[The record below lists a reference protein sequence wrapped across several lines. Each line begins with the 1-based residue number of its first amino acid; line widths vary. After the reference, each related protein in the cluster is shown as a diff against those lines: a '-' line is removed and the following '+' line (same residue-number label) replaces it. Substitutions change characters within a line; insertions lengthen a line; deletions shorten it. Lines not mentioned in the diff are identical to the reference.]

1 MSKHS
6 STATF
11 SSALQTINMSPPLRK
26 HRSRFPLFDSV
37 QRASYSYASKHTT
50 PNPSSANVTGYCDKN
65 NTNAFALDSDTQDEL
80 SRCHNPDE
88 VVALDIVLGKGSFGK
103 VYKGR
108 IRKTN
113 HVCAVKQVNLDEEDD
128 IDEIALEVNFLASL
142 RCPFI
147 TEYYG
152 SVVDNR
158 DYTLWILM
166 EYCGGGSCADL
177 IKSQPFRED
186 HIAVVM
192 RDTLRGLEYLHKQR
206 KVHRDIKAANI
217 LLTTEG
223 DVKLADFGVS
233 GEMGLSIKKMRSFV
247 GTPYWMAPEVI
258 SKAGYDYKADIWSLG
273 ITALELADGSPP
285 LSGLSPMKALT
296 VIPDRE
302 CPGLP
307 SGNHFTELFREF
319 IDACMCKDPDSRP
332 SASQLLTVKFVRTT
346 KRPSILVPLIQQ
358 HQKFVRK
365 PKPAQKR
372 VLNAPP
378 YKDEQVAWDFSSDAT
393 TPSPLISA
401 VSASTFTTAY
411 TDAAEQHQEGEE
423 GDAGLWAGGPAKEG
437 DKEQLPGYPLQF
449 VNGVS
454 RAPGVSQIE
463 IRPDSSQSTALLM
476 NHPEKRARYDT
487 PPPSSPVSTVL
498 HTTPVRA
505 ETPLRSSKQLHYA
518 LPPFTP
524 NQSPQRSP
532 SLFPDQKRAQLLSHL
547 MSIEQEYPGISEE
560 LLVQVYNTSPRGP
573 FSALSTPT
581 SGLSTSEASSPGRAG
596 INAGNRPYG
605 AFHQSGIITPLPG
618 SPLTAATSASPHL
631 VPATSSPLKR
641 THSVFHRIGS
651 SSPKVVSADVSK
663 EGYYPV
669 TPPPGPRCQPRRVD
683 VSKWS
688 GR

>member
-6 STATF
+6 SSATF
-11 SSALQTINMSPPLRK
+11 STALQTINMSPPLRK

-37 QRASYSYASKHTT
+37 QRASYSYSSKNTT
-50 PNPSSANVTGYCDKN
+50 PNPSSANVTGYCDN
-65 NTNAFALDSDTQDEL
+65 NNSSNNVNVLDADTQDEL
-80 SRCHNPDE
+80 SRCNNPDE

-285 LSGLSPMKALT
+285 LSGLSPMKALS

-302 CPGLP
+302 CPSLP
-307 SGNHFTELFREF
+307 SGNFFSELFREF
-319 IDACMCKDPDSRP
+319 IDACMSKDPDSRP
-332 SASQLLTVKFVRTT
+332 SASQLLTLKFVRTT

-365 PKPAQKR
+365 LKPAQKR

-378 YKDEQVAWDFSSDAT
+378 YKDEQTAWDFSSDTT

-411 TDAAEQHQEGEE
+411 TDAAEQEA
-423 GDAGLWAGGPAKEG
+423 DWASPVKEG
-437 DKEQLPGYPLQF
+437 DKDKDQLPGYPLPP

-454 RAPGVSQIE
+454 RAAPGVSQIE
-463 IRPDSSQSTALLM
+463 IRPDSSQSHSTALFM
-476 NHPEKRARYDT
+476 NHPAEKRARYDT
-487 PPPSSPVSTVL
+487 PPPSSPVSTTVL

-505 ETPLRSSKQLHYA
+505 ETPLRTLQQYA

-524 NQSPQRSP
+524 NSSPQRSP
-532 SLFPDQKRAQLLSHL
+532 SLYPDQKRAQLLSHL
-547 MSIEQEYPGISEE
+547 MSIEQEYPGLSEE
-560 LLVQVYNTSPRGP
+560 LLVQVSNSSPRGP
-573 FSALSTPT
+573 FSALPT
-581 SGLSTSEASSPGRAG
+581 SGMSMSGASSPGRAG

-605 AFHQSGIITPLPG
+605 AFHQSGIITPL
-618 SPLTAATSASPHL
+618 SRSASPHP

-641 THSVFHRIGS
+641 THSVFHRFGS
-651 SSPKVVSADVSK
+651 SSPKVASADVSK
-663 EGYYPV
+663 EDYYPV
-669 TPPPGPRCQPRRVD
+669 TPPPGPRCQPSRVD
-683 VSKWS
+683 ATKW
-688 GR
+688 

>member
-6 STATF
+6 SSATF
-11 SSALQTINMSPPLRK
+11 STALQTINMSPPLRK

-37 QRASYSYASKHTT
+37 QRASYSYSSKNTT
-50 PNPSSANVTGYCDKN
+50 NPNTPSANVTGYCDN
-65 NTNAFALDSDTQDEL
+65 NNSNHNNVLDPDTQDEL

-142 RCPFI
+142 RCPYI

-302 CPGLP
+302 CPSLP

-319 IDACMCKDPDSRP
+319 IDACMCKDPDNRP
-332 SASQLLTVKFVRTT
+332 SASQLLTLKFVRTT

-365 PKPAQKR
+365 LKPAQKR

-378 YKDEQVAWDFSSDAT
+378 YKDEQTAWDFSSDAT

-411 TDAAEQHQEGEE
+411 TDAEQHQDEGDVGYWAMKEGE
-423 GDAGLWAGGPAKEG
+423 
-437 DKEQLPGYPLQF
+437 KEQLPGYPPQPI
-449 VNGVS
+449 NGVS

-463 IRPDSSQSTALLM
+463 IRPDSSQSTALFM
-476 NHPEKRARYDT
+476 HHPEKRARYET

-498 HTTPVRA
+498 QTTPVRA
-505 ETPLRSSKQLHYA
+505 ETHLRSSQQHA
-518 LPPFTP
+518 FPQFTP

-532 SLFPDQKRAQLLSHL
+532 SLYPDQKRAQLLSHL
-547 MSIEQEYPGISEE
+547 LSIEQEYPGISEE
-560 LLVQVYNTSPRGP
+560 LLVQVCNSSPRGP
-573 FSALSTPT
+573 FSALSPPMSAM
-581 SGLSTSEASSPGRAG
+581 SGASSPGRAG
-596 INAGNRPYG
+596 MNAGSRPYG
-605 AFHQSGIITPLPG
+605 AFHQSGIITPLPR

-631 VPATSSPLKR
+631 APTSSSPLKR
-641 THSVFHRIGS
+641 THSVFHKFGS
-651 SSPKVVSADVSK
+651 SSPKGATADVSK

-669 TPPPGPRCQPRRVD
+669 TPPPGPRCQPSRVD
-683 VSKWS
+683 VTKWS
-688 GR
+688 ER

>member
-1 MSKHS
+1 
-6 STATF
+6 
-11 SSALQTINMSPPLRK
+11 MSPPLRK

-37 QRASYSYASKHTT
+37 QRASYSYSSKNNS
-50 PNPSSANVTGYCDKN
+50 PNPSPSNVAHHTYN
-65 NTNAFALDSDTQDEL
+65 VLDPETQDEL
-80 SRCHNPDE
+80 SKCHNPDE

-113 HVCAVKQVNLDEEDD
+113 QVCAVKQVNLDEEDD

-142 RCPFI
+142 RCPYI

-302 CPGLP
+302 CPSLP
-307 SGNHFTELFREF
+307 HGNQFTELFREF
-319 IDACMCKDPDSRP
+319 IDACMCKDPDIRP
-332 SASQLLTVKFVRTT
+332 SASQLLTLKFVRTT
-346 KRPSILVPLIQQ
+346 KRPSILIPLIQQ
-358 HQKFVRK
+358 HHKFVRK
-365 PKPAQKR
+365 LKPAQKR

-378 YKDEQVAWDFSSDAT
+378 YKDEQPAWDFSSDVAT

-401 VSASTFTTAY
+401 VSASTFTTVY
-411 TDAAEQHQEGEE
+411 TDAGE
-423 GDAGLWAGGPAKEG
+423 GDEAGGWHKEG
-437 DKEQLPGYPLQF
+437 HKEVHREQLPGYYNPP
-449 VNGVS
+449 NGVPTT
-454 RAPGVSQIE
+454 PGVAHVE
-463 IRPDSSQSTALLM
+463 VRPDSSHSTALFM
-476 NHPEKRARYDT
+476 HHQEKRARYET

-498 HTTPVRA
+498 QTTPVQA
-505 ETPLRSSKQLHYA
+505 DPPLRSSHQPVFAPY
-518 LPPFTP
+518 TP

-532 SLFPDQKRAQLLSHL
+532 SLYPDQKRAQLLSHL
-547 MSIEQEYPGISEE
+547 LSIEQEYPGISEE
-560 LLVQVYNTSPRGP
+560 LLVQVCNSSPRGP
-573 FSALSTPT
+573 YSALSPPMSAM
-581 SGLSTSEASSPGRAG
+581 SGASSPGRAG
-596 INAGNRPYG
+596 VNAGNRPYG
-605 AFHQSGIITPLPG
+605 AFYQSGIITPLPR

-631 VPATSSPLKR
+631 VPPGAPLKR
-641 THSVFHRIGS
+641 SHSVFQKFGS
-651 SSPKVVSADVSK
+651 GSPQRASGDAQK
-663 EGYYPV
+663 ESYYPAPV
-669 TPPPGPRCQPRRVD
+669 TPPPGPRCQPSRVD
-683 VSKWS
+683 VTKWS
-688 GR
+688 QR

>member
-1 MSKHS
+1 MSNHS
-6 STATF
+6 SSASF
-11 SSALQTINMSPPLRK
+11 STVLQTINMSPPLRK

-37 QRASYSYASKHTT
+37 QRVSYSYSSKNSTA
-50 PNPSSANVTGYCDKN
+50 NPSSANVTGYCDN
-65 NTNAFALDSDTQDEL
+65 VLDTDTQDEL
-80 SRCHNPDE
+80 SKCHNPDE
-88 VVALDIVLGKGSFGK
+88 VVALDVVLGKGSFGK

-113 HVCAVKQVNLDEEDD
+113 QVCAVKQVNLDEEDD
-128 IDEIALEVNFLASL
+128 IDEIALEVNFLVSL

-285 LSGLSPMKALT
+285 LSGLSPMKALS

-302 CPGLP
+302 CPSLP
-307 SGNHFTELFREF
+307 HGNQFTELFREF
-319 IDACMCKDPDSRP
+319 IDACMCKDPDSRS
-332 SASQLLTVKFVRTT
+332 SATQLLTLKFVRTT

-358 HQKFVRK
+358 HHKFVRK
-365 PKPAQKR
+365 LKPAQKR

-378 YKDEQVAWDFSSDAT
+378 YKGEQTAWDFSSDAPT

-401 VSASTFTTAY
+401 ASASTFTTAY
-411 TDAAEQHQEGEE
+411 TDAAEGDEGEE
-423 GDAGLWAGGPAKEG
+423 GWKQAE
-437 DKEQLPGYPLQF
+437 KEQLSEYPQPF
-449 VNGVS
+449 NGVS
-454 RAPGVSQIE
+454 RTPGISHIE
-463 IRPDSSQSTALLM
+463 IRPDSSLSTALSIH
-476 NHPEKRARYDT
+476 HPEKRARYET

-498 HTTPVRA
+498 QTIPVQA
-505 ETPLRSSKQLHYA
+505 ESSLRSFQQHA
-518 LPPFTP
+518 FPPYTP

-532 SLFPDQKRAQLLSHL
+532 SLYPDQKRAQLLSHL

-560 LLVQVYNTSPRGP
+560 LLVQVCHSSPRGP
-573 FSALSTPT
+573 YSALSPPISSK
-581 SGLSTSEASSPGRAG
+581 SGSSSPGRAG
-596 INAGNRPYG
+596 VNAGNRPFG
-605 AFHQSGIITPLPG
+605 AFHQSGIICPLPR
-618 SPLTAATSASPHL
+618 SPLTAATSAASSHMAPQ
-631 VPATSSPLKR
+631 ASPLKR
-641 THSVFHRIGS
+641 THSVFHKFGS
-651 SSPKVVSADVSK
+651 NSPKMATTDTNK
-663 EGYYPV
+663 EGYYLAPV
-669 TPPPGPRCQPRRVD
+669 TPPPGPRCQPSRVD
-683 VSKWS
+683 VTQWS
-688 GR
+688 ER